1 MCGVSGLQCAGMLA
15 DCVEA
20 TPTYVCNKTVPLKHS
35 KQYYLQQAR
44 SINGSYT
51 PMRAPQMER
60 GAIQ

>member
-1 MCGVSGLQCAGMLA
+1 MLA